1 MSTLKVGPSRFAQ
14 SVLVIDDDP
23 AFWRLVETAVT
34 PSGIPVASVRTGEEG
49 LKLLTHER
57 PLAVIVD
64 GLLPGIRGDEVAHRI
79 RQRWPQDQ
87 LPIVFVSAFFRDIKS
102 RQRLLNV
109 IKCDQVLHKPVTVE
123 DLKRAL
129 ARFKGFD
136 EPKEMAPE
144 EELELDI
151 TTSVELLTDF
161 LVLAVERVEN
171 MRRALLRFGG
181 EQEAQGVKDFRTESH
196 RFRGTGASF
205 GLPEVSRLGGQMED
219 LLERHK
225 FATRLP
231 SEATASLTGMLDA
244 LEVKL
249 VRAGA
254 TLPAYGGRGST
265 RALKLLVV
273 DGPGDLALSCSEAA
287 GRGSPVRLFSEPDE
301 ALASLAEEAADAVF
315 IAADRPSFDAF
326 DVCAQATKLSSAP
339 VVLLADDSSFSARLK
354 AQAKGARGYVHRVPD
369 VRSLWKLAGDFLAPP
384 RGLTVLALAADRQ
397 LLSSVAEALSPEGLS
412 VIPCLEPRELFERLD
427 QEQPAVL
434 VLSSEQPGV
443 NGLALL
449 KAVRADARHH
459 AMPVLVLAKSEARAE
474 RLEAL
479 EAGAD
484 DVLAA
489 PINAAELAARMRV
502 QVRHRTSQLRSS
514 AEALPGFPSLEVLR
528 EEVARAIVLARRG
541 RTLAVLAF
549 EAGLDEMVSARGR
562 LKADGAV
569 AALGAKLKQG
579 LRESDVVAHLGD
591 ACFGVLLHDA
601 TRAAAQK
608 LLKAHLKRLNER
620 EPFGEDLQLSV
631 RGAMASFPEVRGDA
645 DVLIDAALA
654 GLTASRH

>member
-1 MSTLKVGPSRFAQ
+1 MAPSRFAQ

-23 AFWRLVETAVT
+23 AFSRLAESAVT
-34 PSGIPVASVRTGEEG
+34 PSGIPVHSVRTGEDG
-49 LKLLTHER
+49 LKLLANER

-64 GLLPGIRGDEVAHRI
+64 GLLPGIRGDEVAYRI
-79 RQRWPQDQ
+79 RQRWPQGD

-109 IKCDQVLHKPVTVE
+109 IKCDAVLHKPVTVE
-123 DLKRAL
+123 DLKRSL

-136 EPKEMAPE
+136 EPKDLSPE

-161 LVLAVERVEN
+161 LVLSVERIEN
-171 MRRALLRFGG
+171 MRRGIALFGG
-181 EQEAQGVKDFRTESH
+181 DHEAQGVKDFRIESH

-225 FATRLP
+225 FATKMP
-231 SEATASLTGMLDA
+231 SEATAALSGMLDA

-254 TLPAYGGRGST
+254 ALPAFGGRGTT

-287 GRGSPVRLFSEPDE
+287 GRGQPVRLFSEPDE
-301 ALASLAEEAADAVF
+301 AMLSLSEEPADAVF
-315 IAADRPSFDAF
+315 LAADRPSYDAF
-326 DVCAQATKLSSAP
+326 EICGQFSKLSTGP
-339 VVLLADDSSFSARLK
+339 VVLLADDATFSARLK

-369 VRSLWKLAGDFLAPP
+369 VRSLFKLASDFAAPP
-384 RGLTVLALAADRQ
+384 RGLTVLALASDRA
-397 LLSSVAEALSPEGLS
+397 LLLSVAEALAPDGLS
-412 VIPCLEPRELFERLD
+412 VIPCLQPRELFDRLD
-427 QEQPAVL
+427 QEDPAVL
-434 VLSSEQPGV
+434 LLGAELPGV
-443 NGLALL
+443 SGLSLL

-459 AMPVLVLAKSEARAE
+459 AVPVVVMAKSDERSE
-474 RLEAL
+474 RLDAL
-479 EAGAD
+479 DAGAD
-484 DVLAA
+484 DVLST
-489 PINAAELAARMRV
+489 PLNAAELVARMRV
-502 QVRHRTSQLRSS
+502 QVRHRASALRSS
-514 AEALPGFPSLEVLR
+514 SDTLPGFPSLDVLR
-528 EEVARAIVLARRG
+528 DEVARAIMLARRG

-549 EAGLDEMVSARGR
+549 EAALDEMTQAKGR
-562 LKADGAV
+562 LRADAAV
-569 AALGAKLKQG
+569 AALGAKLKAG

-591 ACFGVLLHDA
+591 ARFGVLLHDA
-601 TRAAAQK
+601 SKAAAAK
-608 LLKAHLKRLNER
+608 LLKAHLKRLNEH
-620 EPFGEDLQLSV
+620 EPFGEELQLSV
-631 RGAMASFPEVRGDA
+631 RGAMATFPEVRGDA

-654 GLTASRH
+654 DLTASRH